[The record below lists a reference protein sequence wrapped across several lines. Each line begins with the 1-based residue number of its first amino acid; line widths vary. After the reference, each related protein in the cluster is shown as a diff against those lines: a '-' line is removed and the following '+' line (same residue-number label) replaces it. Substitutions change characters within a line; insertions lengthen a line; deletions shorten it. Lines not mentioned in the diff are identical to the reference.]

1 MLALLFDEV
10 RTGRAGR
17 VQFVK
22 GLVVLVVAFAVA
34 SVVLQ
39 GLFVF
44 AESFSADGATPGLFG
59 LVVQLVGFALAGVV
73 AALALTLLY
82 AFLNLIAKRL
92 RDIGLPEWK
101 ALAVIFALG
110 AAFSLGTPPG
120 AAFGYIGT
128 VWLLLFFLPA
138 FRPRH

>member
-1 MLALLFDEV
+1 MITLLFDQV

-17 VQFVK
+17 LAFVK
-22 GLVVLVVAFAVA
+22 GLAVLALAFALA
-34 SVVLQ
+34 TVVLQ

-44 AESFSADGATPGLFG
+44 AEGFSDGGAPGAVG

-73 AALALTLLY
+73 AALALTLIY

-92 RDIGLPEWK
+92 RDIGLPAWK
-101 ALAVIFALG
+101 ALTVIFMLG

-138 FRPRH
+138 FRPRE

>member
-1 MLALLFDEV
+1 MITLLFDQV

-17 VQFVK
+17 LAFVK
-22 GLVVLVVAFAVA
+22 GLVVLALAFALA
-34 SVVLQ
+34 TVVLQ

-44 AESFSADGATPGLFG
+44 AEGFSNGGTPGAFG

-73 AALALTLLY
+73 AALALTLVY
-82 AFLNLIAKRL
+82 GFLNLIAKRL
-92 RDIGLPEWK
+92 RDIGLPAWK
-101 ALAVIFALG
+101 ALTVIFMLG

-138 FRPRH
+138 FRPRE

>member
-1 MLALLFDEV
+1 MITLLFDQV
-10 RTGRAGR
+10 RTGRADR
-17 VQFVK
+17 LQFVK
-22 GLVVLVVAFAVA
+22 GLVVLLLAFAAATVLLQ
-34 SVVLQ
+34 VVF
-39 GLFVF
+39 GF
-44 AESFSADGATPGLFG
+44 AESFSADGAPGPLG
-59 LVVQLVGFALAGVV
+59 LVVQLLGFALAGVV
-73 AALALTLLY
+73 AALALTLFY

-92 RDIGLPEWK
+92 RDIGLPAWK

-138 FRPRH
+138 FRPR

>member
-1 MLALLFDEV
+1 MITLLFDQV

-17 VQFVK
+17 LAFVK
-22 GLVVLVVAFAVA
+22 GLVVLALAFALA
-34 SVVLQ
+34 TVVLQ

-44 AESFSADGATPGLFG
+44 AEGFSNGGTPGAFG

-73 AALALTLLY
+73 AALALTLVY
-82 AFLNLIAKRL
+82 GFLNLIAKRL
-92 RDIGLPEWK
+92 RDIGLPAWK
-101 ALAVIFALG
+101 ALTVIFMLG
-110 AAFSLGTPPG
+110 AAFSLCTPPG

-138 FRPRH
+138 FRPRE

>member
-1 MLALLFDEV
+1 MLTLLFDRV

-17 VQFVK
+17 LDFVK
-22 GLVVLVVAFAVA
+22 GLVLLLLAFAVA
-34 SVVLQ
+34 STVL
-39 GLFVF
+39 GWLVGF
-44 AESFSADGATPGLFG
+44 AESFSADGAPGAFG
-59 LVVQLVGFALAGVV
+59 LAVQLVGFAVAGVI
-73 AALALTLLY
+73 AALALTLVY

-92 RDIGLPEWK
+92 RDIGLPAWK

-110 AAFSLGTPPG
+110 AAFSLATPPA

-138 FRPRH
+138 FRPRD